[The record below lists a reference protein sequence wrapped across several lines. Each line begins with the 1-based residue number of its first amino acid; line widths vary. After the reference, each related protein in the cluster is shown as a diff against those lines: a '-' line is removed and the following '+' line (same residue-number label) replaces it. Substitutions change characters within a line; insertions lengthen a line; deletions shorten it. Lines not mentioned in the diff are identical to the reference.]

1 MRNSFSIK
9 TICIVSIIL
18 LSVGCSLANSG
29 KQNKPSPKGK
39 KEVIQINPDKLIPYP
54 DFPIQKFL
62 AMQEK
67 LDKGNVGEAEAKLL
81 VDSIDKAV
89 LYDIIYS
96 EGCSWYCGGS
106 YKSLT
111 SSSCQKNTGKI
122 GYQATNAHDFDL
134 TTAWVE
140 GAEGQGIGESLT
152 YTFAGNC
159 PRITAFEVV
168 NGYVK
173 SEQAWQENSRVR
185 QLKVYYNNR
194 PYKVLNLKD
203 MRGMQI
209 FKVDTLGY
217 HQEGAKDW
225 SLKFEILDVYPGTKY
240 EDTAITEIHFD
251 GIDVH

>member
-1 MRNSFSIK
+1 MLCNNFKIINMRNSFSIK

-111 SSSCQKNTGKI
+111 SSSCQKNTI
-122 GYQATNAHDFDL
+122 WRT
-134 TTAWVE
+134 
-140 GAEGQGIGESLT
+140 SLC
-152 YTFAGNC
+152 AL
-159 PRITAFEVV
+159 PRR
-168 NGYVK
+168 
-173 SEQAWQENSRVR
+173 NS
-185 QLKVYYNNR
+185 LSLPMPSNM
-194 PYKVLNLKD
+194 VL
-203 MRGMQI
+203 
-209 FKVDTLGY
+209 
-217 HQEGAKDW
+217 
-225 SLKFEILDVYPGTKY
+225 
-240 EDTAITEIHFD
+240 
-251 GIDVH
+251 